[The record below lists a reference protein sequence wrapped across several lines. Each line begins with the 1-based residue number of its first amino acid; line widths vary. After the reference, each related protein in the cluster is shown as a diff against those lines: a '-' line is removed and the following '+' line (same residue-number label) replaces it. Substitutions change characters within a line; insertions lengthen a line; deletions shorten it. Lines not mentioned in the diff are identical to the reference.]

1 MKPWMIY
8 GANGY
13 TGRLIAEAAAAAGLR
28 PLLAGRNR
36 ETVGPLAQRLG
47 LEKRIFPLLGQRS
60 IATSLEGVGLL
71 LNCAG
76 PFSATAAPLLEA
88 CLTDGTHYLDISGEI
103 DSFAHCHAQHERA
116 QEVGIVVLPG
126 VGFDV
131 VPSDCVA
138 LMLKHALPRAD
149 ELILAIEVGGGM
161 SQGTAKT
168 SLEGA
173 RSGGRARVRG
183 QLQRVPLAWKTHD
196 FTRDGQTRLAVT
208 IPWGDLY
215 TAWVSTG
222 IANIETYMVLP
233 PRAIATLKRMRWLRP
248 LLGFKPV
255 TRYLL
260 ARIERGVPGP
270 DAEARARS
278 RSHVWGEARSADG
291 RVARVELDAPNGYA
305 LTVAAALA
313 IVQRMLLQPPA
324 PGYWTPAQWLGAEFV
339 LSLPGVHRVET
350 QTSMT

>member
-13 TGRLIAEAAAAAGLR
+13 TGTLIAAAAAAAGMH
-28 PLLAGRNR
+28 PLLAGRDR

-47 LEKRIFPLLGQRS
+47 LGKRIFPLLGQRS
-60 IATSLEGVGLL
+60 ITASLEGMDLV

-88 CLTDGTHYLDISGEI
+88 CLANGAHYLDISGEI

-116 QEVGIVVLPG
+116 QAADIVVLPG

-131 VPSDCVA
+131 VPTDCVA
-138 LMLKHALPRAD
+138 LMLKHMLPRAD
-149 ELILAIEVGGGM
+149 ELILAIEGGGGM
-161 SQGTAKT
+161 SPGTART

-173 RSGGRARVRG
+173 RSGGRARMRG
-183 QLQRVPLAWKTHD
+183 QLQPVPLAWKTRG

-260 ARIERGVPGP
+260 ARIARDVSGP
-270 DAEARARS
+270 DAETRARS

-291 RVARVELDAPNGYA
+291 SVARIELDAPNGYA
-305 LTVAAALA
+305 LTVDAALA

-324 PGYWTPAQWLGAEFV
+324 SGYWTPAQWLGAEFV
-339 LSLPGVHRVET
+339 LGLPGVQRIAT
-350 QTSMT
+350 AA